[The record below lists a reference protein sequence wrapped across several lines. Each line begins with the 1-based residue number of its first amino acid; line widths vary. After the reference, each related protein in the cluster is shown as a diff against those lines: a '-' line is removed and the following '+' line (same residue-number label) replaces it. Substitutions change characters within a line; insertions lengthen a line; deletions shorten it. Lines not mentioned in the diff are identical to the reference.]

1 MVELKD
7 METLELKENIL
18 NLNSEQLYLVSI
30 DSIYNFILE
39 YTDLYKLENDNFLIN
54 NIDNTT
60 EKERVLEIFN
70 ELKNIFF
77 NIIVDNEFNL
87 EESLK
92 LRNEIY
98 NNLELLSA
106 YYSELKY
113 LKDKLDIVILK
124 DREDRIEISSN
135 ISSRA
140 RSIVNNIESEI
151 KHLDTY
157 TTEYMNF
164 MATIVNI
171 LPFKLSK
178 YKYYGLIKDNLMKNL
193 LLYPEAYVV
202 NIIDRY
208 KKQFTP
214 VLYRGYGVEYNDY
227 FTEIE
232 IFKNS
237 LNEITEINKYEEL
250 RDEVEKYLDN
260 MAYNIFNI
268 RRIGILVNRIIT
280 IGLISSNTK
289 ENIDE
294 SIFESFKSNSPIDNI
309 VLEDLI
315 KENEESLLE
324 VVESFKNYNLEY
336 YDRVGDSNELDEHFN
351 KTREMLIYHNDI
363 NFTDMKILQIKEED
377 ELIKYEI
384 LEKIIDNFVDFL
396 KRNVKDIDNI
406 EGRIKM
412 RTLLT
417 TLIPPFNTTEEFID
431 YVKYS
436 LDEKIIN
443 EKELNLLL
451 ISLNYIMNERMK

>member
-87 EESLK
+87 EELLK

-214 VLYRGYGVEYNDY
+214 VLYNGYGVEFNDY

-232 IFKNS
+232 LFKNS

-406 EGRIKM
+406 EGKIKM